1 MNEPACLCAVKERGP
16 LARGMLGRRRRPIR
30 SRGSGGRGPEPGLCR
45 LAWPGLAQHGPARP
59 GSMQELARL
68 RRVNRD
74 LLGRLRAQQ
83 EEIRRR
89 LPRGPAGPAPR
100 GGKENRGLVTEGTS
114 DPETLVSVAPSAARA
129 ALCSPTKPAV
139 RGREGRGASRPRTSI
154 QRAAASEGGSLRAER
169 SCTPAAAGTRCARG
183 ASRAAG
189 DSRSPEGESLL
200 PGHGESSERF
210 VTLRSP
216 QEKGRVG
223 TKLEPVLSQ
232 TQAEENGEHPV
243 LVREPRRPKSIL
255 LMPQCREAKEAGHV
269 TFQDNLEEYTIPEGS
284 WSVRPLLGYDWIAGL
299 LETDS
304 SVSEKSEQ
312 YFAEL
317 QEFRLVNKE
326 ACVYEQCLEPE
337 ALDYL
342 APEQDVDLV
351 PTSHQCIYC
360 FRLNKRLFP
369 VPVDSASACPIC
381 KTPRA
386 QRPPE
391 TLEEPA
397 YIRVSIP
404 RATLLP
410 AHKYKIHRRK
420 SFEAADNLAL
430 PSHCLVGWE
439 NVIPFGSPTMSSLDL
454 RTSLEEKPTDPF
466 PSELGIQSVR
476 RN

>member
-1 MNEPACLCAVKERGP
+1 
-16 LARGMLGRRRRPIR
+16 
-30 SRGSGGRGPEPGLCR
+30 
-45 LAWPGLAQHGPARP
+45 
-59 GSMQELARL
+59 
-68 RRVNRD
+68 
-74 LLGRLRAQQ
+74 
-83 EEIRRR
+83 
-89 LPRGPAGPAPR
+89 
-100 GGKENRGLVTEGTS
+100 
-114 DPETLVSVAPSAARA
+114 
-129 ALCSPTKPAV
+129 
-139 RGREGRGASRPRTSI
+139 
-154 QRAAASEGGSLRAER
+154 
-169 SCTPAAAGTRCARG
+169 
-183 ASRAAG
+183 
-189 DSRSPEGESLL
+189 
-200 PGHGESSERF
+200 
-210 VTLRSP
+210 
-216 QEKGRVG
+216 
-223 TKLEPVLSQ
+223 
-232 TQAEENGEHPV
+232 
-243 LVREPRRPKSIL
+243 
-255 LMPQCREAKEAGHV
+255 MPQCREAKEAGHV

-466 PSELGIQSVR
+466 PSELGIQTSIICIRMKTLKLVIDCFGLIPGDQLFHWNSWQPWVCMCEQYKQARIRYFVVWAENITVKPKASEFWQEKPCFLRDCSMCKPEECPSGPRISDFLPQLEHLSVSGFS
-476 RN
+476 NTDSPPLGTPDFKSYDSLPVVDDIGEE

>member
-1 MNEPACLCAVKERGP
+1 
-16 LARGMLGRRRRPIR
+16 
-30 SRGSGGRGPEPGLCR
+30 
-45 LAWPGLAQHGPARP
+45 
-59 GSMQELARL
+59 MQELGGE
-68 RRVNRD
+68 RRANRD

-89 LPRGPAGPAPR
+89 LPRGAAGPAPP
-100 GGKENRGLVTEGTS
+100 GGKENQGPVTEATS
-114 DPETLVSVAPSAARA
+114 APGRLVSAEPSPSAARA
-129 ALCSPTKPAV
+129 ALCSPLTPTE
-139 RGREGRGASRPRTSI
+139 RGRGASRH
-154 QRAAASEGGSLRAER
+154 RASTQKEAALEGGSLGAER
-169 SCTPAAAGTRCARG
+169 SSTPAAAVTRCARG
-183 ASRAAG
+183 ASRAAR
-189 DSRSPEGESLL
+189 DSRSPDGESLL

-216 QEKGRVG
+216 REKGRVG
-223 TKLEPVLSQ
+223 TKLEPVLNQ
-232 TQAEENGEHPV
+232 TQAEENGKHPV

-255 LMPQCREAKEAGHV
+255 LMPQRREAKKEAGHV
-269 TFQDNLEEYTIPEGS
+269 TFQDNLEEYTIPAES

-317 QEFRLVNKE
+317 KEFRLVNKE

-337 ALDYL
+337 SLGYL
-342 APEQDVDLV
+342 APEQDADLV
-351 PTSHQCIYC
+351 PTSHQCVYC
-360 FRLNKRLFP
+360 YRLNKRLFP
-369 VPVDSASACPIC
+369 VPVDWASACPIC

-404 RATLLP
+404 RTTLLP

>member
-1 MNEPACLCAVKERGP
+1 MLVLVEPSP
-16 LARGMLGRRRRPIR
+16 
-30 SRGSGGRGPEPGLCR
+30 SR
-45 LAWPGLAQHGPARP
+45 
-59 GSMQELARL
+59 
-68 RRVNRD
+68 
-74 LLGRLRAQQ
+74 
-83 EEIRRR
+83 
-89 LPRGPAGPAPR
+89 
-100 GGKENRGLVTEGTS
+100 
-114 DPETLVSVAPSAARA
+114 ARA
-129 ALCSPTKPAV
+129 ALCSPVKPTE
-139 RGREGRGASRPRTSI
+139 RGREGRGASRHRTST
-154 QRAAASEGGSLRAER
+154 QKAAELEGGSLGAER
-169 SCTPAAAGTRCARG
+169 SSTPAAAVTRCARG
-183 ASRAAG
+183 ASRGAR
-189 DSRSPEGESLL
+189 DSRSPDGEALL
-200 PGHGESSERF
+200 PGRREGSEQF

-223 TKLEPVLSQ
+223 TKLEPVLNQ
-232 TQAEENGEHPV
+232 AQAEENGKHPV

-255 LMPQCREAKEAGHV
+255 LMPQCREAKKEAGHV
-269 TFQDNLEEYTIPEGS
+269 TFQDTLEEYTIPAES

-317 QEFRLVNKE
+317 KEFRLVNKE

-337 ALDYL
+337 SLDYL
-342 APEQDVDLV
+342 APEQDADLV
-351 PTSHQCIYC
+351 PTSHQCVYC
-360 FRLNKRLFP
+360 YRLNKHLFP

-439 NVIPFGSPTMSSLDL
+439 NVISFGSPTMSSLDL